1 MNKKQFLYVA
11 SWKMYLSLKQAHTWV
26 THNKEAL
33 KALGND
39 FSIVICPSV
48 EALSNI
54 KKDLQE
60 TNVALGAQNCSV
72 HKAGPYTGQVLA
84 ESLAQLGCTYCIVG
98 HSEIRQAYNETDE
111 IVAQKVIILLTQN
124 ITPIIYVGETAKE
137 FDNHLIAQVL
147 ERQLNQV
154 FDQISRNKITN
165 KTIIIG
171 YEPLWT
177 KDTDNIPSTD
187 YLIKQINFIKHLAA
201 TKIPEIKCLVV
212 YGGNVNEQTIS
223 TLKRI
228 ETLDGVLI
236 GKASTDFQSFEK
248 IVLST

>member
-11 SWKMYLSLKQAHTWV
+11 SWKMYLSLKQAHGWV
-26 THNKEAL
+26 IQNKEAL
-33 KALGND
+33 KTLGND
-39 FSIVICPSV
+39 FSIVMCPSF

-54 KKDLQE
+54 KKDLQ
-60 TNVALGAQNCSV
+60 TTDVALGAQNCSAQ
-72 HKAGPYTGQVLA
+72 KAGPYTGQVLA
-84 ESLAQLGCTYCIVG
+84 ESLSQLGCTYCIVG
-98 HSEIRQAYNETDE
+98 HSEVRQIYNETDE
-111 IVAQKVIILLTQN
+111 MVAQKTVILLSLD
-124 ITPIIYVGETAKE
+124 ITPIIYIGETGKE
-137 FDNHLIAQVL
+137 YDNKLIAQVI
-147 ERQLNQV
+147 ERQLNPV

-177 KDTDNIPSTD
+177 KDTNNIPSTD
-187 YLIKQINFIKHLAA
+187 YIIKQINFIKHLAT
-201 TKIPEIKCLVV
+201 TKIPEMKCLVI

-223 TLKRI
+223 SLKRI

>member
-1 MNKKQFLYVA
+1 
-11 SWKMYLSLKQAHTWV
+11 MYFSLKQAHTWV
-26 THNKEAL
+26 THHKEVL
-33 KALGND
+33 KTLGND
-39 FSIVICPSV
+39 FSIVICPSF

-60 TNVALGAQNCSV
+60 TNIALGAQNCSV

-84 ESLAQLGCTYCIVG
+84 ESLVQLGCTYCIVG
-98 HSEIRQAYNETDE
+98 HSEVRQAYNETDE
-111 IVAQKVIILLTQN
+111 IVAKKTIILLSQN
-124 ITPIIYVGETAKE
+124 ITPLIYVGETAKE
-137 FDNHLIAQVL
+137 YDNQLIAQVL
-147 ERQLNQV
+147 ERQLNPV
-154 FDQISRNKITN
+154 FEEISRNKITN

-177 KDTDNIPSTD
+177 KDTNNIPSTD
-187 YLIKQINFIKHLAA
+187 YLIKQINFIKKLAS
-201 TKIPEIKCLVV
+201 TIIPEITCLVT

-223 TLKRI
+223 SLKRI
-228 ETLDGVLI
+228 EGLDGVLI